1 MTLKSFFIDQLA
13 REAVISRKTLE
24 QVPEG
29 RSDWKPH
36 EKSMALGYLATLV
49 ATMPS
54 WIGMIVGSDEFDI
67 NPPGGNRKKPEVIQT
82 KKELVQAL
90 DRNVAAAN
98 EWLCGTTELHLAKPW
113 RFLVGGRVVT
123 EDPRYVAIQESVLNH
138 AAHHR
143 GQLSVYLRLND
154 ERVPAMYGPSADE
167 QV

>member
-1 MTLKSFFIDQLA
+1 MTLKEFFIDQIG
-13 REAVISRKTLE
+13 REAVVSRKTLE

-29 RSDWKPH
+29 RSDWRPH
-36 EKSMALGYLATLV
+36 EKSMPLGYLATLV

-54 WIGMIVGSDEFDI
+54 WIGMIIGSDEFDI
-67 NPPGGNRKKPEVIQT
+67 HPPGGNPRKPEVLQT
-82 KKELVQAL
+82 REELVVAL
-90 DRNVAAAN
+90 DKNVAAAR
-98 EWLCGTTELHLAKPW
+98 EWLCGTTEEHLARPW

-123 EDPRYVAIQESVLNH
+123 EYPRHVAIQESVLNH